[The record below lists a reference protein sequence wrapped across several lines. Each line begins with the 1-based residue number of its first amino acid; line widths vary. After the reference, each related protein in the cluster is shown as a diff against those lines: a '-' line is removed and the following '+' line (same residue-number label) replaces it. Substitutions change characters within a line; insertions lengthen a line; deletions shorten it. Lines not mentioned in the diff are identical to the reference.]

1 MNAGRA
7 AVPEI
12 DTMIGE
18 ARRLDPSDPK
28 RMAVLHRLARVTTE
42 QVGHI
47 VLMTRPNVYLYRPG
61 CITGMNPY
69 LPAGGDRF
77 NDVRMSAA
85 CK

>member
-42 QVGHI
+42 QIGHI
-47 VLMTRPNVYLYRPG
+47 VLMTRPNVYVYRPG
-61 CITGMNPY
+61 VHYRHEP
-69 LPAGGDRF
+69 LFAGGR
-77 NDVRMSAA
+77 
-85 CK
+85 